1 MCFSITS
8 LICQKQSFTDA
19 LKNRC
24 SFKFH
29 NIHKKTPVLKSN
41 FNKVAGL
48 NSGNFIKKGT
58 STQLLSFEYCDIFKN
73 SFFDRTTLVAACDLW
88 AVFSEI
94 SFMIGTI
101 KGATNL
107 YFTRYSF
114 VVVIFLIWVYQSL
127 RFLPFILGKYFFIFC
142 CFMCFLT
149 VRSFEFD
156 VIFIEFRHL

>member
-1 MCFSITS
+1 MLLKIGVLLNFTIFTRKHLCWS
-8 LICQKQSFTDA
+8 LILIKLQA
-19 LKNRC
+19 L
-24 SFKFH
+24 
-29 NIHKKTPVLKSN
+29 IPV
-41 FNKVAGL
+41 
-48 NSGNFIKKGT
+48 T